1 MTTEEPPSP
10 PAPEA
15 SPVKRR
21 RLRLIIALILVNL
34 LVLALILWLRAPVI
48 EVIEAEVVQGAAA
61 AITEEATQDE
71 AVVPVLVPVPVPDE
85 GEPLPRLTFLVMGS
99 DTRENLPDELGVND
113 RVPGRRADVVMI
125 VIVDGDEVRVLSL
138 PRDLKVEIEG
148 YGTKKLNAAYAF
160 GGSALMVSTVSE
172 LIGVDI
178 HHYVELDF
186 YGFARIVDELGGV
199 EISFP
204 YPARDLKSFL
214 DVDAGRQRLDGA
226 EALAYAR
233 SRQYQELR
241 GGTWVTVDGSDLG
254 RIRRQQSLLF
264 AMLESAKRPSIIF
277 DAADVLRATGSHITI
292 DKNLDQE
299 RLAELL
305 LVARRLDR
313 QDVEVVTLPTIESR
327 EGGAYYLAPL
337 EPEAGATIAAFLG
350 ADTDPGGGVATESI
364 RLRVLNGNGGNGQAT
379 AWADRLGI
387 EGFDVAGVGDAASFD
402 FDDTVVTVRPG
413 DIGKGSE
420 IVDTLGFG
428 RVEAG
433 SVADG
438 LDAVVIMGADALA
451 REVVAG

>member
-1 MTTEEPPSP
+1 MITEEPPSP

-21 RLRLIIALILVNL
+21 WLRLVIVLIVVNL
-34 LVLALILWLRAPVI
+34 LVLAVILWLRAPVI
-48 EVIEAEVVQGAAA
+48 EVIESEVAQGAAA

-71 AVVPVLVPVPVPDE
+71 AVVPVLVPVPVRDE

-125 VIVDGDEVRVLSL
+125 VTVDGDEVRVLSL

-148 YGTKKLNAAYAF
+148 YGTYKLNAAYAF

-172 LIGVDI
+172 LTGVDI

-186 YGFARIVDELGGV
+186 YGFASIVDELGGV

-214 DVDAGRQRLDGA
+214 DVDAGRQRLDGT

-233 SRQYQELR
+233 SRRYQELR

-277 DAADVLRATGSHITI
+277 DAADVLRAAGSHITI

-313 QDVEVVTLPTIESR
+313 QDVEVVTLPTRQSSED
-327 EGGAYYLAPL
+327 GAYYLLPL

-350 ADTDPGGGVATESI
+350 AETGLGGAPANEPM

-379 AWADRLGI
+379 AWADRLGT
-387 EGFDVAGVGDAASFD
+387 EGFDVAGVGDGRLFRLRGHRGDGSPRRPRQGIGDHRFAGI
-402 FDDTVVTVRPG
+402 RPG
-413 DIGKGSE
+413 GG
-420 IVDTLGFG
+420 GFG
-428 RVEAG
+428 P
-433 SVADG
+433 
-438 LDAVVIMGADALA
+438 
-451 REVVAG
+451 